1 MARWSDDPI
10 SGSYLLLFFG
20 FGRGF
25 RGLCRLDVLDLACVD
40 LFLGDLADFAG
51 VGRDQRRGAAG
62 ELAGA
67 ARGHQHVAI
76 IAVEP
81 VFQFHRPVTSRVS
94 HSVGEALERKPEYSG
109 SSLPYAASG
118 ISGPFL
124 GTVSPEGRAV
134 SLNALSAHPKRWL
147 AAHLPPAPADH

>member
-1 MARWSDDPI
+1 MIRWPDGPMTRSLL
-10 SGSYLLLFFG
+10 SLLLFLG
-20 FGRGF
+20 LGSGLSS
-25 RGLCRLDVLDLACVD
+25 LCRLNVLDLAGID
-40 LFLGDLADFAG
+40 LLLGDLANFAG

-109 SSLPYAASG
+109 SSLPC
-118 ISGPFL
+118 
-124 GTVSPEGRAV
+124 
-134 SLNALSAHPKRWL
+134 
-147 AAHLPPAPADH
+147 